1 LDLVA
6 SIFNVFLIIEFFC
19 FKALLL
25 ESRAEQKKKKRKY
38 KITQGK
44 QYTQAIRRIKR
55 RNLI

>member
-44 QYTQAIRRIKR
+44 QYTQAIRRIKT
-55 RNLI
+55 